1 MTVSSHK
8 VHGPKGCGGL
18 LISKEVLKRK
28 ALLPLICGGGQEDG
42 LRSGTENTLGIAGF
56 AGAVAEKA
64 AALKENAEK
73 MKDSA
78 SLSSFPPARRDSS
91 QPSGIPGSSH
101 SEPYPAE
108 HQKSDG
114 PEFSFLQG
122 YLRLLR
128 FCLRQ
133 QRRTPE
139 LCADRL
145 RLNRKGGRQYP
156 AHQPFGR
163 QHRGR
168 TAGASQRS

>member
-1 MTVSSHK
+1 MKKTLFIFLFLLSIVCFTNIQTSAASTVA
-8 VHGPKGCGGL
+8 KGKCG
-18 LISKEVLKRK
+18 KNE
-28 ALLPLICGGGQEDG
+28 
-42 LRSGTENTLGIAGF
+42 
-56 AGAVAEKA
+56 
-64 AALKENAEK
+64 
-73 MKDSA
+73 DSA

-145 RLNRKGGRQYP
+145 RPNRKGGRQYP